1 MVKKRTLSDCK
12 SSENGV
18 VALCGE
24 RGCCPEVDFTFPGKV
39 ILRDDLGGRV
49 KLTLEQWEDLKE
61 RFATRPAQVRQKNKK

>member
-1 MVKKRTLSDCK
+1 MIKKRPM
-12 SSENGV
+12 SEDESPEKGI

-49 KLTLEQWEDLKE
+49 KLTLEQWEDLKA
-61 RFATRPAQVRQKNKK
+61 RFVTAPKLTRRT